1 MDDLFTPLAHAR
13 RTDPDTSREAA
24 NDISSA
30 LRQIQIAVLQF
41 AAMCGVRGFTDPE
54 LSDYFDTTSST
65 YRTRRSELV
74 TMGMV
79 EDTGERVAVGPKGR
93 RHAIWRI
100 TPKGQAEVMR
110 QLPEAA

>member
-1 MDDLFTPLAHAR
+1 MNDLFTPIAHAR
-13 RTDPDTSREAA
+13 RSDPDTSREAA
-24 NDISSA
+24 NDISPA
-30 LRQIQIAVLQF
+30 LREIQRTVLRF

-74 TMGMV
+74 AMGMV
-79 EDTGERVAVGPKGR
+79 EDTGERVAIGPKGR

-100 TPKGQAEVMR
+100 TAKGQAEVVR